1 MLKEEDV
8 REALVSAWMGV
19 WYPHR
24 KKQGGNV
31 NHIKSKSGQNNYVF
45 PALHPAG
52 WSFGIAF
59 SDVLK
64 EGQGKDG
71 E

>member
-45 PALHPAG
+45 RRYIRP
-52 WSFGIAF
+52 
-59 SDVLK
+59 DEVLA
-64 EGQGKDG
+64 
-71 E
+71 